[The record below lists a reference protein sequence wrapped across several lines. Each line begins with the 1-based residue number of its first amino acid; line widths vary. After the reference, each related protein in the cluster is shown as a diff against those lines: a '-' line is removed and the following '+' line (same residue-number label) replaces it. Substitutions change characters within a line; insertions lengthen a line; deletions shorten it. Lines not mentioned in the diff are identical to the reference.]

1 MGKPLLTDDELLDV
15 LEVLDATL
23 LATDDL
29 TELATL
35 ELATLLDATEQLR
48 TKSHADVQALPEPGA

>member
-1 MGKPLLTDDELLDV
+1 LFAEAELLELLD
-15 LEVLDATL
+15 T
-23 LATDDL
+23 TDDL

-48 TKSHADVQALPEPGA
+48 TNSQA

>member
-1 MGKPLLTDDELLDV
+1 LLTDEELLDV
-15 LEVLDATL
+15 LLP
-23 LATDDL
+23 TDDF